1 MILLYADQPLFGVVA
16 KALHGMAADAFF
28 AQAAEAVIAI
38 ALVLEYMHAVVLDVA
53 AHAASGQQVGGGVV
67 VVGFAV
73 QLGVVRI
80 TLTMVEQTL
89 GGVVGVV
96 LVAFDTLA
104 MALADEASEQ
114 AVVWKRLAGIAA
126 TAALGLGQS
135 LDDQV
140 VAGVLLVTFT

>member
-1 MILLYADQPLFGVVA
+1 
-16 KALHGMAADAFF
+16 MAADAFF
-28 AQAAEAVIAI
+28 TQSTKAVIAI
-38 ALVLEYMHAVVLDVA
+38 ALVLEHVHAVVLDVA

-80 TLTMVEQTL
+80 ALTMIAQAS

-104 MALADEASEQ
+104 MALAEEASEQ
-114 AVVWKRLAGIAA
+114 AVVGKRLAWIAA
-126 TAALGLGQS
+126 TAALGLGQA